1 MSTVTFAGFSR
12 LNGSLKFRTAND
24 IGRAQQ
30 LAKLGDTD
38 IDMSI
43 LPTAMTK
50 VDAAKHVLANLDR
63 YAVDVAEATALL
75 SSIVKDK
82 TATVTVK
89 AKSSG
94 AKVKSKARVS
104 KKSKPEGNSELR
116 TIPGTNRVI
125 RYDLVEMSESEKTRL
140 REEHNAKWQHHS
152 HEDLV

>member
-50 VDAAKHVLANLDR
+50 VDAAKFVLANLDR
-63 YAVDVAEATALL
+63 YTVDVAEATALL
-75 SSIVKDK
+75 SPTAKDTKVSTVRVK
-82 TATVTVK
+82 
-89 AKSSG
+89 KSSG

-140 REEHNAKWQHHS
+140 REERNAQWQHLS

>member
-50 VDAAKHVLANLDR
+50 VDAAKFVLANLDR
-63 YAVDVAEATALL
+63 YTVDVAEATALL
-75 SSIVKDK
+75 SPTAKDTKVSTVRVK
-82 TATVTVK
+82 
-89 AKSSG
+89 KSSG

-140 REEHNAKWQHHS
+140 REERIDQWLHLS
-152 HEDLV
+152 LEDLV

>member
-50 VDAAKHVLANLDR
+50 VDAAKFVLANLDR
-63 YAVDVAEATALL
+63 YTVDVAEATALL
-75 SSIVKDK
+75 SPTAKDTKVSTVRVK
-82 TATVTVK
+82 
-89 AKSSG
+89 KSSG

-140 REEHNAKWQHHS
+140 REEHNAKWQHLS

>member
-50 VDAAKHVLANLDR
+50 VDAAKFVLANLDR
-63 YAVDVAEATALL
+63 YTVDVAEATALL
-75 SSIVKDK
+75 SPTAKDTKVSTVRVK
-82 TATVTVK
+82 
-89 AKSSG
+89 KSPG
-94 AKVKSKARVS
+94 AKVKVKAS
-104 KKSKPEGNSELR
+104 KKSKAVGDSELR

-125 RYDLVEMSESEKTRL
+125 SYDLVEMSEAEKTRI
-140 REEHNAKWQHHS
+140 REEHNAKYKHLS